1 MSLSGLHY
9 CICAFILCRCCS
21 FSPSLGPLSPFLLPY
36 VAVSRP
42 SLAQNLAQQGLK
54 KVVKTSVINGD
65 LLNGG
70 AIQNTTVHVVWARW
84 V

>member
-1 MSLSGLHY
+1 MSLSGFHY
-9 CICAFILCRCCS
+9 CICAFLCRCSS
-21 FSPSLGPLSPFLLPY
+21 FNPSLGRLSTFLLHY

-42 SLAQNLAQQGLK
+42 CFACRNLAQQGLK